1 MLSAKGNGL
10 SKTQDSL
17 LGTYAMAE
25 RGGFEPPQGKKDD
38 SADAGIV
45 ADFLQEKKA
54 GD

>member
-25 RGGFEPPQGKKDD
+25 RGGFEPPQVKNAGA
-38 SADAGIV
+38 ADAGIV

-54 GD
+54 GG